1 MNDSMDNRK
10 IDYIQKVIVITGK
23 NDAGKT
29 TYAAELYKMVISK
42 DKT

>member
-1 MNDSMDNRK
+1 MNDSVDNK
-10 IDYIQKVIVITGK
+10 IDYIRKVIVITGK
-23 NDAGKT
+23 NNAGKT